1 MFEHNGKTHNVA
13 SCTNQIN
20 CSLALVTAETKGS
33 VSHIA
38 AATSGW
44 LPSNFSPYLR
54 PPCVQIAGERTLFH
68 ISQVAPKWAKVWSRV
83 WEGNGS
89 KFWHGS
95 AKVGIEFACIMGRF
109 AVRIIDL
116 MGLWV
121 ADQRIILQLAWFPFL
136 PQRYFIEWSQYFI
149 KQRASISKQIAT

>member
-1 MFEHNGKTHNVA
+1 MFAHNGKTHNVVP
-13 SCTNQIN
+13 CTNQIN

-44 LPSNFSPYLR
+44 LPLNFSPYLR
-54 PPCVQIAGERTLFH
+54 PLCVHTAEERALFH
-68 ISQVAPKWAKVWSRV
+68 IPQVAPSAQAWSRL
-83 WEGNGS
+83 WERDGC
-89 KFWHGS
+89 KFWHDS
-95 AKVGIEFACIMGRF
+95 AKVGIEFACITGRF

-116 MGLWV
+116 VGLWV

-136 PQRYFIEWSQYFI
+136 SQRYSENE
-149 KQRASISKQIAT
+149 ANTP